1 MTAQSQPNPN
11 HSARRR
17 IHTINTH
24 HSASSSVLALIL
36 LWLCLTPPA
45 SAAAQNTILVFG
57 DSLSAAYG
65 IAEEDGWVTLLRE
78 KLDQTHSDWQVRN
91 ASVSGETTGGGLRRI
106 GKALDNHS
114 PEIVI
119 LQLGGN
125 DGLRGKDPETM
136 RDNLATMIE
145 SSRNAGARVLLIGI
159 EIPPNY
165 GPQYTSAF
173 RNQYEKLADN
183 YNVNFLPFLLEDIYN
198 QNGMMQNDGI
208 HPTAEAQP
216 LVLKNVWRELEPM
229 L

>member
-1 MTAQSQPNPN
+1 MTLP
-11 HSARRR
+11 
-17 IHTINTH
+17 
-24 HSASSSVLALIL
+24 
-36 LWLCLTPPA
+36 
-45 SAAAQNTILVFG
+45 AAAMAENTVLVFG

-65 IAEEDGWVTLLRE
+65 IAEEDGWVTLLEE
-78 KLDQTHSDWQVRN
+78 KLAETHPQWEVRN

-106 GKALDNHS
+106 NKALETHD

-136 RDNLATMIE
+136 RNNLATMIGR
-145 SSRNAGARVLLIGI
+145 SKDTGAEVLLIGI

-165 GPQYTSAF
+165 GQQYTTAF
-173 RNQYEKLADN
+173 RKQYQKLARNHDIH
-183 YNVNFLPFLLEDIYN
+183 FLPFLLEGIYDRD
-198 QNGMMQNDGI
+198 GMMQNDRI

-216 LVLKNVWRELEPM
+216 LVLKNVWEELEPM